1 MGESEEGRGIRM
13 DGRSP
18 LRAEADRPAIHV
30 EIGTELM
37 GGPHHAYG
45 RFRDLLQHGAI
56 VLLVPSVEA
65 AHLMLTDLTSN
76 GSANGLAASA
86 AQRED
91 GTSRVADLTMD
102 FEARRVVGRGRELRL
117 SPSEYRIL
125 AVLVKGAGRAFS
137 FAELAEGNEAT
148 GAVRNTDPLRSAVK
162 RLRRKLGAAGVHVAI
177 ESVPGF
183 GFRLV
188 TGSVARIR
196 G

>member
-1 MGESEEGRGIRM
+1 MGESQEGRGIRL
-13 DGRSP
+13 DGMSP
-18 LRAEADRPAIHV
+18 LPAEDDRPAIHV
-30 EIGTELM
+30 EIGTELI

-45 RFRDLLQHGAI
+45 RFRDLLQRGAI

-65 AHLMLTDLTSN
+65 AHLVLMDFASN
-76 GSANGLAASA
+76 GSAALAA
-86 AQRED
+86 QPED
-91 GTSRVADLTMD
+91 GTSRVEDLSMD
-102 FEARRVVGRGRELRL
+102 FKARRVVGKGRELRL

-137 FAELAEGNEAT
+137 FAELGEGNQASA
-148 GAVRNTDPLRSAVK
+148 AVSNTDSLRSAVK
-162 RLRRKLGAAGVHVAI
+162 RLRRKLGAAGLHVAI

-188 TGSVARIR
+188 AGSIARIR